1 MENNLDVNILVQ
13 VFSDRVNQLT
23 NDLII
28 KDAVIMQLK
37 QQIEALSKNDEDTS
51 SVSVDDGFK

>member
-51 SVSVDDGFK
+51 SVSVDDSFK